1 MKSQELSKKIEI
13 IKYITSKRFNDE
25 RRKDLVT
32 CVTSNWFLDFITLES
47 DGFREYR
54 YDNSYCS
61 YSFDVVHGYDVI
73 ADNQSTVNE
82 GTVLENLYEYRV
94 VPFESALS
102 LSPITNPLET

>member
-1 MKSQELSKKIEI
+1 MIFASVDI
-13 IKYITSKRFNDE
+13 R
-25 RRKDLVT
+25 
-32 CVTSNWFLDFITLES
+32 
-47 DGFREYR
+47 
-54 YDNSYCS
+54 NSYCS
-61 YSFDVVHGYDVI
+61 CSFDVVHGYVI